1 VLDQDS
7 SSTFKTTMALEE
19 IFVRHLFVD
28 EWIIYGNYANY
39 YKQCDPY
46 ILMDLFNEIFFN

>member
-1 VLDQDS
+1 MNITVLDQDS

-28 EWIIYGNYANY
+28 E
-39 YKQCDPY
+39 
-46 ILMDLFNEIFFN
+46 